1 MTMTFLMRTNS
12 SLLLWVSATK
22 AFYLLSARVFTST
35 NYLDESDNLLEFLT
49 TLSCALT
56 LSLYKL
62 ATIAA
67 LVAMLYLAVLIAN
80 LTLFS
85 AAARSWRW
93 TLWASTKS
101 SSSCLN
107 SACNLVMMLMM
118 TLTIFWSETTL
129 VDNNYA
135 KTLIM
140 DWYFGCSNLM
150 S

>member
-1 MTMTFLMRTNS
+1 MRTNS

-93 TLWASTKS
+93 TL
-101 SSSCLN
+101 
-107 SACNLVMMLMM
+107 
-118 TLTIFWSETTL
+118 
-129 VDNNYA
+129 
-135 KTLIM
+135 
-140 DWYFGCSNLM
+140 
-150 S
+150 